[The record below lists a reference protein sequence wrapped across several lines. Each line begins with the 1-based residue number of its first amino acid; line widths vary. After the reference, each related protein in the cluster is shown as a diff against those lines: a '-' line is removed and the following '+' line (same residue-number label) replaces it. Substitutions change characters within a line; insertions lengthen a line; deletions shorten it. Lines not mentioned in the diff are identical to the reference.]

1 MVRVLTTTPD
11 RQQTVMRI
19 RDYRPD
25 DDPALMILE
34 RLSPRG
40 LPEPFVHYRRR
51 FIDRAALFAEHY
63 LLVAEEGG
71 EVIGC
76 IAVGLKQTHVGGQPV
91 RLGYIFDART
101 HPARRRQGIASALVA
116 ALDESL
122 WERGADG
129 VYGHV
134 VASNIP
140 SLHLFAKCGYQRL
153 RQLILLTFQPVPAVI
168 LPEWMPRHV
177 ADPLADQGRVHASY
191 AARDLYV
198 PDVAARLEGYDFE
211 RWSIDLGDGQSAG
224 LSVFDQSYV
233 FQQWPAELPFPTPEE
248 MRARRQA
255 SLRLFDEVGGQHPA
269 LLRAI
274 FDTLRDQAV
283 AARVSKLSLLLDRTD
298 RVPAFLFAEAV
309 AQMDY
314 WMVFKRLNA
323 GWTPRWQDAPI
334 YVDTREL

>member
-1 MVRVLTTTPD
+1 MH
-11 RQQTVMRI
+11 I

-25 DDPALMILE
+25 DDPALMVLE

-51 FIDRAALFAEHY
+51 FIDRAALFAEHH
-63 LLVAEEGG
+63 LLVAEDGG

-76 IAVGLKQTHVGGQPV
+76 VAAGLKQTHVGGEPV
-91 RLGYIFDART
+91 RLGYVFDART
-101 HPARRRQGIASALVA
+101 HPAWRRQGVASALVA
-116 ALDESL
+116 ALDEFL

-129 VYGHV
+129 VYGHI
-134 VASNIP
+134 VASNVA

-168 LPEWMPRHV
+168 LPDWMPRHV
-177 ADPLADQGRVHASY
+177 ADPRADQERVHATH

-198 PDVAARLEGYDFE
+198 SDVAARLGEYGFE
-211 RWSIDLGDGQSAG
+211 RWSIDLGDGQCAG

-233 FQQWPAELPFPTPEE
+233 FQQWPADQPFPSPEM

-255 SLRLFDEVGGQHPA
+255 SLRLFDEVGAGHPA
-269 LLRAI
+269 LLQAI

-283 AARVSKLSLLLDRTD
+283 AAQVSKLSLLLDRTD

-314 WMVFKRLNA
+314 WMVFKRLNPD
-323 GWTPRWQDAPI
+323 WMPRWQDAPI
-334 YVDTREL
+334 YIDTREL

>member
-1 MVRVLTTTPD
+1 MH
-11 RQQTVMRI
+11 I

-51 FIDRAALFAEHY
+51 FIDRAALFAEHH
-63 LLVAEEGG
+63 LLVAEDGG

-76 IAVGLKQTHVGGQPV
+76 VAAGLKQTHVGGRAV
-91 RLGYIFDART
+91 RLGYVFDART
-101 HPARRRQGIASALVA
+101 HPDWRRRGVASVLVT
-116 ALDESL
+116 ALDDWL
-122 WERGADG
+122 RARGADG

-134 VASNIP
+134 VASNVA

-153 RQLILLTFQPVPAVI
+153 RQLIMLTFQPVPAVT
-168 LPEWMPRHV
+168 LPDWMPRHL
-177 ADPLADQGRVHASY
+177 ADPLADGEHVRAAHAV
-191 AARDLYV
+191 RDLYV
-198 PDVAARLEGYDFE
+198 PDVAARVEGYGFE
-211 RWSIDLGDGQSAG
+211 RWSIDLGDGHCAG

-233 FQQWPAELPFPTPEE
+233 FQQWPADLPFPSPEE

-255 SLRLFDEVGGQHPA
+255 SLRLFDQVGVQHPA

-283 AARVSKLSLLLDRTD
+283 GGHVSKLSLLLDRTD

-309 AQMDY
+309 TQMDY
-314 WMVFKRLNA
+314 WMVFKRLNPT
-323 GWTPRWQDAPI
+323 WIPDWQDAPI
-334 YVDTREL
+334 YIDTREL

>member
-1 MVRVLTTTPD
+1 
-11 RQQTVMRI
+11 MRI

-51 FIDRAALFAEHY
+51 FIDRAALFAEHH
-63 LLVAEEGG
+63 LLVAEDDG

-76 IAVGLKQTHVGGQPV
+76 VAVGLKQTHVGGRAV
-91 RLGYIFDART
+91 RLGYVFDART
-101 HPARRRQGIASALVA
+101 HPAWRRRGVASALVA
-116 ALDESL
+116 ALDDSL
-122 WERGADG
+122 RARGADG
-129 VYGHV
+129 LYGHI
-134 VASNIP
+134 VASNVA

-153 RQLILLTFQPVPAVI
+153 RQLILLTFQPVPAVT
-168 LPEWMPRHV
+168 LPDWMPRHL
-177 ADPLADQGRVHASY
+177 ADPMADQERVRAAH

-198 PDVAARLEGYDFE
+198 PGVATRVGDYGFE
-211 RWSIDLGDGQSAG
+211 RWSIDLGDGHCAG

-233 FQQWPAELPFPTPEE
+233 FQQWPADLPFPSPEE
-248 MRARRQA
+248 MRARRRA
-255 SLRLFDEVGGQHPA
+255 SLRLFDEVGAQHPT

-274 FDTLRDQAV
+274 FDTLRDQA
-283 AARVSKLSLLLDRTD
+283 AGGRVSKLSLLLDRAD

-314 WMVFKRLNA
+314 WMVFKRLNPD
-323 GWTPRWQDAPI
+323 WVPDWQDAPI
-334 YVDTREL
+334 YIDTREL